1 MNVSPWLY
9 LAIRCSHIIKETFF
23 LMISNSNWCPMII
36 SKPKHFRWP
45 FGCFTLVLIWP
56 LSVSDNVYLY
66 DGCLTFGIFGLKM
79 FWQVL
84 FDPVCDLIQLLGDL
98 YLWYHLSRLEPLA
111 QDYSPWEGRKKVYQ
125 EKVYKQFY
133 VWYVLAKVF
142 SFNQNQNITRKIHC
156 QNFVCCCEKHYGGK

>member
-1 MNVSPWLY
+1 
-9 LAIRCSHIIKETFF
+9 
-23 LMISNSNWCPMII
+23 
-36 SKPKHFRWP
+36 
-45 FGCFTLVLIWP
+45 
-56 LSVSDNVYLY
+56 
-66 DGCLTFGIFGLKM
+66 M

-133 VWYVLAKVF
+133 VCAVKGFFFQSESKYYKKNSL
-142 SFNQNQNITRKIHC
+142 SEL
-156 QNFVCCCEKHYGGK
+156 CCCEKHYGGK